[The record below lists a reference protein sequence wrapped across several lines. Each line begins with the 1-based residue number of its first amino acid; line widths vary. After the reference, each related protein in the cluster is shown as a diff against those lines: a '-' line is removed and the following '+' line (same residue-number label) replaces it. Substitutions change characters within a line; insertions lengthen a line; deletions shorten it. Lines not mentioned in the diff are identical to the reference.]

1 MVAFGNPGALATHV
15 KIKHSKLDPEG
26 TGSMLQ
32 FVKPKPNVPF
42 WKILAVV
49 GGCWIAKHFLPGKM
63 DPSRMTFVRKWPD
76 NKEQET
82 EKVDGR
88 KNNRGMDGRRSYSN
102 EFKAKVLDE
111 YFDKKACNPSI
122 KQETFASLKGISQG
136 DLSKW
141 LKKSDTI
148 FKAAADATTRRLYRT
163 SGKNISVAKIK
174 FPQMEAELHIEF
186 KERRSHGRRCSANWF
201 KTKAKQ
207 IVKDLYENATFTA
220 SHGWFSCFLKRFNLC
235 PRKRSNTKQGSVW
248 DRLPFIKNFHTK
260 FRLFLSLGNCAKDRK
275 WGRFLPSCR
284 FNGDQVPL
292 PFVCAATET
301 YEEKG
306 AKRVWIAQMEE
317 GMTKRFCTLHLVFRA
332 EGNQPKPTII
342 FRGQGLR
349 LTRLEKESWIQG
361 LM

>member
-111 YFDKKACNPSI
+111 YFDEKACNPSI

-201 KTKAKQ
+201 KTKAKH
-207 IVKDLYENATFTA
+207 IVKDLYENTTFTA

-235 PRKRSNTKQGSVW
+235 HEVQIVFVLRQLCEGPQ
-248 DRLPFIKNFHTK
+248 
-260 FRLFLSLGNCAKDRK
+260 

-349 LTRLEKESWIQG
+349 LTRLEKESWDPRVNVMFQKKNMG
-361 LM
+361 